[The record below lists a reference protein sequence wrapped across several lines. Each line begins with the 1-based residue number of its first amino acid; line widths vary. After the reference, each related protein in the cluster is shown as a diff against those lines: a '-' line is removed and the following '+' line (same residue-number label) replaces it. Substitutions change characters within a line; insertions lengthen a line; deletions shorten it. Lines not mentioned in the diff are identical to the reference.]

1 MITDEQ
7 IEAIAAKLRA
17 KDHPEY
23 SLEDALADAARI
35 AVASCPRGDGE
46 RQKFVDAAMI
56 AICAASVVNE
66 REGIIVRQIAA
77 VEAASHLWQAR
88 EADRP
93 KRMKG
98 CE

>member
-1 MITDEQ
+1 MITEEQ
-7 IEAIAAKLRA
+7 IEAIATKWRA

-23 SLEDALADAARI
+23 SLEDALADAARL
-35 AVASCPRGDGE
+35 AVASCLRGDDE
-46 RQKFVDAAMI
+46 RQAFLDKAMI

-88 EADRP
+88 EADRLA
-93 KRMKG
+93 RMKG
-98 CE
+98 